1 MHGMSGNSPDS
12 WKWLDMDG
20 NGWKVLKMAD
30 MANVA
35 INGLIGIVEYVNK
48 WLETAG
54 MVGNGCI

>member
-1 MHGMSGNSPDS
+1 MHGMSGNGPDS

-35 INGLIGIVEYVNK
+35 INGWIGIVEYVNK
-48 WLETAG
+48 WLEIAG